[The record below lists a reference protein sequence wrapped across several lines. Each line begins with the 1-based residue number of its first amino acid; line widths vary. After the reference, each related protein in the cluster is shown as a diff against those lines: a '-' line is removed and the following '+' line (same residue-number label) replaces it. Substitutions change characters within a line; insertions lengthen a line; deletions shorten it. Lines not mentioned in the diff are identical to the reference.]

1 MQKSGS
7 VSVVAFSIDT
17 SSSRLI
23 NACFISSQV
32 LPLSSTTKYI
42 HSTSS
47 SHYCDSESLG
57 SVGIP
62 VKNKDSLLWLIA
74 SFPERLHFLRNIR
87 MCGEAHKGTL
97 LIIITVAQPLVVLG
111 HVTEGLCDKWK
122 ITTLK

>member
-1 MQKSGS
+1 MRVLSLHKFFLYPQPLN
-7 VSVVAFSIDT
+7 T
-17 SSSRLI
+17 
-23 NACFISSQV
+23 FI
-32 LPLSSTTKYI
+32 LPHLLTIAILSL
-42 HSTSS
+42 
-47 SHYCDSESLG
+47 LG
-57 SVGIP
+57 HLGYLPS